1 MTSGPIRV
9 LGLQHYVN
17 KKRCSDDDDEHE
29 DEVENADGVDDDV
42 EDDVPAGRV
51 SASRGDRR
59 EAICKRL
66 SSDTSWNSTQGEVSR
81 SVTRTQESILRDSV
95 RTRRDQS

>member
-1 MTSGPIRV
+1 M
-9 LGLQHYVN
+9 N

-29 DEVENADGVDDDV
+29 DEVENPDGVDDDV

-59 EAICKRL
+59 RRF
-66 SSDTSWNSTQGEVSR
+66 V
-81 SVTRTQESILRDSV
+81 RD
-95 RTRRDQS
+95 